1 MPSDVTAAPP
11 RPPRPWLSH
20 VGLGLLLAVLAISGV
35 LTGALA
41 WCVGGHFYWTVAL
54 AGAFGNPTVGL
65 LITAVLYLALRTR
78 RRPFL
83 ASMVVLF
90 VVQTIV
96 TVGASEFNLQ
106 RGAPIAPIDILNGFD
121 MGFIGSQLGIFTSR
135 HVGPFM
141 ALALVVFAGALA
153 LVGRMRTSAT
163 RQESAVVLGVLAAFT
178 LLSFGVHETSRGGH
192 ALRPYDRLLG
202 ALVSTNHLNI
212 IVGLEPAM
220 REKPVSEAAAVP
232 ALAML
237 GLPVTYCSDGIHVA
251 EQLSAAS
258 PNPSFL
264 AAFRAL
270 SAQVGAQDR
279 PLSFLIVL
287 LESVGAE
294 DLHALG
300 GPAPEGLTPY
310 LDRLVGDSRV
320 LVGRRVYQAGQRT
333 AGAMSAMLCGVGAGP
348 FGMAVLRDLPG
359 LKLRCWPDLAAE
371 AGADLR
377 FFYAEDLAFDRYD
390 GSLLDHGFRTLHT
403 PRVEGRAR
411 GAWGLSDQEIF
422 TDVLAD
428 LKATSPGASPGG
440 ARIRG
445 VLTLSSHGPFDP
457 PEDMPAD
464 ARDRALA
471 LARAVT
477 PDTTK
482 QAHWVTV
489 SYLDQALSRFVPA
502 FIQAEESDG
511 RTPVVLMLGDHT
523 SGSGVSKEPL
533 AVARIAPLWV
543 FPSSI
548 DPKWIVPVQRELDA
562 RSWSQND
569 LPRMVLELLEGAG
582 ALRSL
587 PQGASWH
594 TMGGQ
599 ALSPSFSVP
608 PPWPQTRLWTIDTNA
623 RSRLLGPSDEVLV
636 EEIAESPSTREDL
649 DASPKAMD
657 LALPGLSWLLQ
668 NPNRIGPCT
677 RPPVP
682 PSSSSDPD
690 TERSDGPRE

>member
-11 RPPRPWLSH
+11 RAPRPWLSH
-20 VGLGLLLAVLAISGV
+20 VGFGLLLAVLAMSGV

-41 WCVGGHFYWTVAL
+41 WCVGGQFYWTVAL
-54 AGAFGNPTVGL
+54 AGVFGNTTLGL

-83 ASMVVLF
+83 ASMVLLF

-96 TVGASEFNLQ
+96 TVGASEFTLQ
-106 RGAPIAPIDILNGFD
+106 RGAPIAPVDILNGLD
-121 MGFIGSQLGIFTSR
+121 LGFIRSQLGIFTAR

-163 RQESAVVLGVLAAFT
+163 RQEAVVVLGVLAAFT
-178 LLSFGVHETSRGGH
+178 LLSFGVHQTRRGGH

-202 ALVSTNHLNI
+202 ALVSTNHLNV
-212 IVGLEPAM
+212 IVGLEPAL
-220 REKPVSEAAAVP
+220 RDKPVSEAAAVP
-232 ALAML
+232 GLAML
-237 GLPVTYCSDGIHVA
+237 GLSVTHCADGIHVA
-251 EQLSAAS
+251 ERFPAAS
-258 PNPSFL
+258 PNPSFQ

-270 SAQVGAQDR
+270 SEQVGAQGR

-294 DLHALG
+294 DIHGLG
-300 GPAPEGLTPY
+300 GPAPAGLTPY
-310 LDRLVGDSRV
+310 LERLVGDPRV
-320 LVGRRVYQAGQRT
+320 LVGRRFYQGGQRT

-390 GSLLDHGFRTLHT
+390 GSLRDHGFRYLHT
-403 PRVEGRAR
+403 PRVAGRPR
-411 GAWGLSDQEIF
+411 GTWGLSDQEMF
-422 TDVLAD
+422 ADVLAD
-428 LKATSPGASPGG
+428 LKVTSPGASPGG
-440 ARIRG
+440 ARIRA
-445 VLTLSSHGPFDP
+445 VLTLSSHGPFDT

-471 LARAVT
+471 LAQGAT
-477 PDTTK
+477 QNATK

-489 SYLDQALSRFVPA
+489 AYLDQALSRFVPA
-502 FIQAEESDG
+502 FVQAEESDG

-523 SGSGVSKEPL
+523 SGSAVSKEPL

-548 DPKWIVPVQRELDA
+548 EPRWLVPVQRELDA

-569 LPRMVLELLEGAG
+569 LPRMMLELLEGAG

-587 PQGASWH
+587 PQTARWH

-599 ALSPSFSVP
+599 ALSPNFSVP
-608 PPWPQTRLWTIDTNA
+608 SPWPQTRLWSIDTNA
-623 RSRLLGPSDEVLV
+623 RSRLLGPTDDVLV
-636 EEIAESPSTREDL
+636 EEVAVSPSTREDL

-657 LALPGLSWLLQ
+657 MALPGLSWLLQ
-668 NPNRIGPCT
+668 HPERIGPCAS
-677 RPPVP
+677 PSAPP
-682 PSSSSDPD
+682 PSSSDD
-690 TERSDGPRE
+690 LD